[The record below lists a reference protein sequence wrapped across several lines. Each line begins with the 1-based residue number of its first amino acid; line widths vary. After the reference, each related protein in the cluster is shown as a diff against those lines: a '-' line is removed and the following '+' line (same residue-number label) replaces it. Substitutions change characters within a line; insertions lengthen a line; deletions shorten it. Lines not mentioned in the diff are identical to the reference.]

1 MTEVLLSF
9 IVGLAGGYL
18 IGRLDTLIASFRGDE
33 STSFVAGVIK
43 EQKQKKKKV
52 QIDETKYV
60 TDMSTDNLEA
70 KSDTKLGV
78 VSMTADDITS
88 ASSKLAQLKKSKQ

>member
-9 IVGLAGGYL
+9 VVGLAGGYL
-18 IGRLDTLIASFRGDE
+18 IGRLDTLIASFRGEE

-43 EQKQKKKKV
+43 EQKQKKKV

-60 TDMSTDNLEA
+60 TDVSTDNFEG
-70 KSDTKLGV
+70 KTGTKLGV
-78 VSMTADDITS
+78 VSTTTDDITS